1 MRASLP
7 TVKEIS
13 CCLNSAEAS
22 IATLENFS
30 LGETTLVTGTKAVA
44 DTKVTAT
51 SVVIFNRHVPGGTV
65 GHLSY
70 AVSAGVG
77 VTFTSSSATDTSSL
91 TYVIYY

>member
-7 TVKEIS
+7 TVKEIN

-22 IATLENFS
+22 IADLENFS

-51 SVVIFNRHVPGGTV
+51 SKVIFNRRAVGGTV

-91 TYVIYY
+91 TYIIYY